1 MSCRGAGMGDFFL
14 CITETLC
21 TFGIT
26 KNEICVRMENSSLKI
41 GLFNECFPPIQDG
54 VAQVVENYARL
65 LQVRGNDV
73 TVATAKVP
81 FFDYSQPYHVRNFLS
96 IPVLVRMPY
105 RLGLPVWMAPFQ
117 PIMKYKADIYHGHSP
132 FTAGRIALKLSKKYN
147 APFVM
152 TFHSKFR
159 DDFRRSVPSDTVV
172 DLMIKRIMSLY
183 EYADEVWIP
192 QPAVL
197 DVMREYG
204 YKGKVEVVPNAIDYD
219 LSGIDISLLK
229 QTSRKSLG
237 IKSDEFCLLFV
248 GQIIWEKNIAYILD
262 AVNLLRDL
270 PIKMFFVGKG
280 YAESE
285 LKEKINR
292 YGLNDKVVMTGQLQD
307 RTALQVYYAAADIF
321 LFPSLYDNSPL
332 VLREA
337 AAHNTPAVLFENTT
351 SAEVINNG
359 VNGFLS
365 KQGDAAVYA
374 DYVKKI
380 LLDKKRLDTV
390 GLKASQTLGLRWEQL
405 MPEVEDRYRH
415 LISRKQNG

>member
-1 MSCRGAGMGDFFL
+1 M
-14 CITETLC
+14 
-21 TFGIT
+21 
-26 KNEICVRMENSSLKI
+26 NNSSLKI

-65 LQVRGNDV
+65 LQERGNDV

-81 FFDYSQPYHVRNFLS
+81 FFDYSQPYQVRNFLS
-96 IPVLVRMPY
+96 IPVLMRMPY
-105 RLGLPVWMAPFQ
+105 RLGVPIWMAPFQ
-117 PIMKYKADIYHGHSP
+117 PIMNFKADIFHGHSP
-132 FTAGRIALKLSKKYN
+132 FTAGRIALKISKKCN

-172 DLMIKRIMSLY
+172 DLMIKRIMRVY

-204 YKGKVEVVPNAIDYD
+204 YKGKVEVVPNAIDFD
-219 LSGIDISLLK
+219 LNGQDVSVLK
-229 QTSRKSLG
+229 AVSREKLG
-237 IKSDEFCLLFV
+237 IKLNEFCLLFV

-270 PIKMFFVGKG
+270 PIKVFFVGKG
-280 YAESE
+280 YALKEF
-285 LKEKINR
+285 KEKIQT
-292 YGLNDKVVMTGQLQD
+292 YGLSDRVIMVGQLQD
-307 RTALQVYYAAADIF
+307 RSELQTYYAASDLF
-321 LFPSLYDNSPL
+321 LFPSLYDTFGI

-337 AAHNTPAVLFENTT
+337 AVHQTPAVILKDSTCSHT
-351 SAEVINNG
+351 LLDG
-359 VNGFLS
+359 VNSFMSPNGNCSVF
-365 KQGDAAVYA
+365 AETIR
-374 DYVKKI
+374 KI
-380 LLDKKRLDTV
+380 LFDKNRLNMV
-390 GLKASQTLGLRWEQL
+390 GKEAAKTLGLTWNQL

-415 LISRKQNG
+415 LILRKQNG